1 MSQFVFR
8 CGVILVLTLMP
19 WVSYGQDSSEAFE
32 LKVQQLTFGKSH
44 HFFGYI
50 GQCQTIPWNAS
61 GRYIVGLEVKAIDR
75 LPEPKDAATIIL
87 IDTHDD
93 NKIVEIDRTHAWNPQ
108 QGTMFYWHP
117 EAAET
122 QFFFNDRDVDSGK
135 VYTVLYDIEKRMRV
149 REYRFETQP
158 IGNGGVA
165 PDGSSWLGLNYGR
178 LARLRLVTG
187 YPGSLDWSKDEIAPT
202 NDGVF
207 IVDVQTGKKRLL
219 VSYRQLD
226 DKLKELDP
234 NLIHS
239 GLFIN
244 HTLWNRDSDRV
255 YFFARAGWSGNRG
268 KNGKRVNTPFSI
280 RADGTELTLH
290 EMHIGGH
297 PEWAEGSKLIGRSG
311 VNQVLYDVVQ
321 KKVVGQWGTPEI
333 FPQPEGDVALSPDG
347 QWFVNG
353 HKQGDKNFYTVYR
366 RRDGAFAKSDGIFKG
381 AYAGDIRIDPAPRWN
396 RTNDLI
402 LVPGIASNGTRQMFL
417 MRIVA
422 QSKTENSTE

>member
-1 MSQFVFR
+1 
-8 CGVILVLTLMP
+8 
-19 WVSYGQDSSEAFE
+19 
-32 LKVQQLTFGKSH
+32 
-44 HFFGYI
+44 
-50 GQCQTIPWNAS
+50 
-61 GRYIVGLEVKAIDR
+61 
-75 LPEPKDAATIIL
+75 
-87 IDTHDD
+87 
-93 NKIVEIDRTHAWNPQ
+93 
-108 QGTMFYWHP
+108 MFYWHP
-117 EAAET
+117 KAAET

-135 VYTVLYDIEKRMRV
+135 VYTVLYDIEKRKRV

-158 IGNGGVA
+158 LGNGGVA

-268 KNGKRVNTPFSI
+268 ESGKRVNTPFSI

-321 KKVVGQWGTPEI
+321 KKIVGQWGTPEI
-333 FPQPEGDVALSPDG
+333 FPKPEGDVALSPDG

-353 HKQGDKNFYTVYR
+353 YKQGDKNFYTVYR
-366 RRDGAFAKSDGIFKG
+366 RRDRAFAKSDGIFKG

-396 RTNDLI
+396 RNNDLI
-402 LVPGIASNGTRQMFL
+402 LVPGIAGNGTRQMFL